1 MELWCFLL
9 VCHRDCPFV
18 SSAFLKKSGK
28 RKLLHQH
35 SKLKWRHFL
44 KKCGTL
50 SLSVAWTV
58 KRLRTVPYIFY
69 YDFFDRVKCEILK
82 TERKILNN
90 QATRF
95 IYKHLSPG
103 KIPFVVWKDGKIP
116 LTSID
121 HGGNCYLKSR
131 LLHQKTGQSEE
142 RLISLIFSVQNSS
155 WGPWKARVAISK
167 RPEKFFLV
175 GSALAYFK

>member
-116 LTSID
+116 LTSSITAATVTWN
-121 HGGNCYLKSR
+121 HGYCIRKLVNPRKDW
-131 LLHQKTGQSEE
+131 
-142 RLISLIFSVQNSS
+142 F
-155 WGPWKARVAISK
+155 PWYFLSK
-167 RPEKFFLV
+167 IHPGVLGKLE
-175 GSALAYFK
+175 

>member
-9 VCHRDCPFV
+9 VCHRDYPFV

-35 SKLKWRHFL
+35 SKLEWRHFL

-50 SLSVAWTV
+50 SLSIAWTV

-69 YDFFDRVKCEILK
+69 YDFFLIEESAKFWK
-82 TERKILNN
+82 LNARSWIIN
-90 QATRF
+90 QHFLF
-95 IYKHLSPG
+95 INIYRRET
-103 KIPFVVWKDGKIP
+103 PFRG
-116 LTSID
+116 L
-121 HGGNCYLKSR
+121 GGRENTLNLYRSR

-142 RLISLIFSVQNSS
+142 RPISLIFSVQNSTWS
-155 WGPWKARVAISK
+155 P
-167 RPEKFFLV
+167 
-175 GSALAYFK
+175 

>member
-35 SKLKWRHFL
+35 SKLKWRYFLIKKMWNTLVINRLDRKTPEDSAIHFL
-44 KKCGTL
+44 L
-50 SLSVAWTV
+50 
-58 KRLRTVPYIFY
+58 RL
-69 YDFFDRVKCEILK
+69 FFDRVKCEILK

-90 QATRF
+90 QPTLF

-103 KIPFVVWKDGKIP
+103 KIPFLVWKDGKIP

-142 RLISLIFSVQNSS
+142 RQISLIFSVQNSS

-167 RPEKFFLV
+167 RPEEFF
-175 GSALAYFK
+175 